1 MRSFPERC
9 PVNDL
14 GRVRWPACS
23 SSPGEGEVVQTGD
36 AEHRVVDAVALEAAV
51 EDLPGLH
58 PGEDVLDAGSDVLVG
73 LVVFLFPG
81 REFALAALSAV
92 WDDESGAGVAAVGD
106 REGVADG
113 CLRTPNGMILK
124 TFR

>member
-1 MRSFPERC
+1 MQ
-9 PVNDL
+9 
-14 GRVRWPACS
+14 A
-23 SSPGEGEVVQTGD
+23 GD

-51 EDLPGLH
+51 AEDLPGLH

-73 LVVFLFPG
+73 LVVLLFPG

-113 CLRTPNGMILK
+113 CLRACREST
-124 TFR
+124 R